1 MNGINETITH
11 INDMYLA
18 FNRELKAELPENVV
32 FSLIP
37 NRSSKGRFLGW
48 FAQNRWAKGTDTLH
62 EINIASDKLDR
73 DVDGIAETILH
84 EMVHLK
90 NNINGVSDCTNTQ
103 YHKKSFKTVAE
114 SFGLTVER
122 MKNKGYALTSL
133 GDDARKLVNTYKA
146 DVLKGSNPF
155 TIHRIPDVKLSKPN
169 PKKTVQIDVGVA
181 ETILNMNGDK
191 LSKSV
196 DTILREWIDNNIV

>member
-18 FNRELKAELPENVV
+18 FNKALKAELPESVV

-37 NRSSKGRFLGW
+37 NRSSKGRYLGW
-48 FAQNRWAKGTDTLH
+48 FAQNRWSKGADRLH
-62 EINIASDKLDR
+62 EINIAADHLDR

-90 NNINGVSDCTNTQ
+90 NNINGVSDCTPTQ
-103 YHKKSFKTVAE
+103 YHKKAFKTVAE
-114 SFGLTVER
+114 SFGLKVER

-133 GDDARKLVNTYKA
+133 GDDARKLVTTYKA
-146 DVLKGSNPF
+146 DILKGENPF
-155 TIHRIPDVKLSKPN
+155 TIHRVPEVKLSKPN
-169 PKKTVQIDVGVA
+169 PKKSVQVDKDLA
-181 ETILNMNGDK
+181 EEVLTLTGEK
-191 LSKSV
+191 LGAV
-196 DTILREWIDNNIV
+196 VERLLREYVVGLEM